1 MLKYAGRSV
10 IFIACSIS
18 SLTWATQT
26 TDAQN
31 AATFDNK
38 KTVTI
43 PRIDTPEQVAQYQN
57 VTFEVDSNTNGWK
70 LTGGNVLNS
79 QTPGYQVGSVNLDK
93 VEVVKTTSFPVGIY
107 LKAIS
112 ANVNGCPMM
121 DSVRIYHKL
130 VESRFYVNIS
140 VPSYVNDNTN
150 PQYACTADRKPFN
163 QTVVLPVY
171 GLKAGTYFY
180 DVNGIKGS
188 FIIDIDNKFAT
199 DISN

>member
-1 MLKYAGRSV
+1 MYFPR
-10 IFIACSIS
+10 IFLAAAIAFSC
-18 SLTWATQT
+18 TAY
-26 TDAQN
+26 AQN

-57 VTFEVDSNTNGWK
+57 VTFEVDSNTNTWK
-70 LTGGNVLNS
+70 LTGGYVLNS
-79 QTPGYQVGSVNLDK
+79 QIPGYQVGSVNLDK
-93 VEVVKTTSFPVGIY
+93 VEVIKTTSFPVGIY

-130 VESRFYVNIS
+130 VDFSFYVNIS

-150 PQYACTADRKPFN
+150 PQYACTANRKPLN

-171 GLKAGTYFY
+171 GLKAGTYSY
-180 DVNGIKGS
+180 DVNGVKGS
-188 FIIDIDNKFAT
+188 FTIDVDNKFAT
-199 DISN
+199 DINN